1 MKHKIERTKLDNGLT
16 ILTCSISHLQTVT
29 LSFLIK
35 KGSRHEPAE
44 LNGITHFIEHL
55 VFKGT
60 KNKNMKQIATELDLL
75 GGDFNAYTSYEN
87 LTFLIRTIKN
97 YWKQAFELL
106 AEIITQPTFDKTNI
120 ELEKDVIN
128 EEIQMME
135 DNPESLLGELVQSSI
150 FPNHSLGRPITGSKK
165 TIKNFTSEILKNY
178 HACLLK
184 PENLIIAAAGNIK
197 HDELVNFVIEKLK
210 INPSTE
216 TKIPVEQN
224 PKMHFPFLVKNRRE
238 LNQVHLAFTF
248 PWIKASDPRYHTS
261 IILEKLL
268 GDTYSSR
275 LWQKIRE
282 EKGLVYSLGLDVTSF
297 LDCGYL
303 CLTMATAP
311 SNIEKLIKITF
322 QEIKKLKEN
331 PFSKAEL
338 DIFKR
343 QAEISILLATE
354 DSVGLLENML
364 NSELIH
370 NKQISTQELISSIK
384 KVTPYH
390 IQELA
395 NEFFLSNR
403 AGLICLG
410 KVDKDTLSSLY
421 LDAIESLKS

>member
-1 MKHKIERTKLDNGLT
+1 MKHKIERTKLNNGLT
-16 ILTCSISHLQTVT
+16 ILTCNISHLQTVT

-60 KNKNMKQIATELDLL
+60 RNKNMKQIATELDLL

-106 AEIITQPTFDKTNI
+106 AEIITQPTFDKVNI
-120 ELEKDVIN
+120 ELEKEVIN
-128 EEIQMME
+128 EEIQMIE
-135 DNPESLLGELVQSSI
+135 DNPESLLCEIVQSSI
-150 FPNHSLGRPITGSKK
+150 FPNHSLGRPITGSEK
-165 TIKNFTSEILKNY
+165 TIKNFTPEILKNY

-197 HDELVNFVIEKLK
+197 HDELVNFVIERLK
-210 INPSTE
+210 INPSTG

-224 PKMHFPFLVKNRRE
+224 PKMHFPFLVKDRRE

-248 PWIKASDPRYHTS
+248 PWIKASDPRYHIS

-282 EKGLVYSLGLDVTSF
+282 EKGLVYSLGLDITSF

-311 SNIEKLIKITF
+311 NNLEKLIKITF
-322 QEIKKLKEN
+322 QEIRKLKEN
-331 PFSKAEL
+331 LFSKAEL

-410 KVDKDTLSSLY
+410 KVDKDTLRSLY
-421 LDAIESLKS
+421 LDAIELLQL

>member
-1 MKHKIERTKLDNGLT
+1 
-16 ILTCSISHLQTVT
+16 
-29 LSFLIK
+29 
-35 KGSRHEPAE
+35 
-44 LNGITHFIEHL
+44 
-55 VFKGT
+55 
-60 KNKNMKQIATELDLL
+60 
-75 GGDFNAYTSYEN
+75 
-87 LTFLIRTIKN
+87 
-97 YWKQAFELL
+97 
-106 AEIITQPTFDKTNI
+106 
-120 ELEKDVIN
+120 
-128 EEIQMME
+128 
-135 DNPESLLGELVQSSI
+135 
-150 FPNHSLGRPITGSKK
+150 
-165 TIKNFTSEILKNY
+165 
-178 HACLLK
+178 
-184 PENLIIAAAGNIK
+184 
-197 HDELVNFVIEKLK
+197 
-210 INPSTE
+210 
-216 TKIPVEQN
+216 
-224 PKMHFPFLVKNRRE
+224 
-238 LNQVHLAFTF
+238 VHLAFTF